1 MLNISEAEK
10 KALKGRG
17 IIMTNDGEHFVA
29 RVVSS
34 NGVFSNAQLRALT
47 DAAEKYGDGRI
58 AMTTRLTVEIQG
70 VSYENVEPLAA
81 AVEACGLVTGGT
93 GSVVRPIVPCKGSV
107 CVHGL
112 ADTQAFA
119 DRIYNEFYLGW
130 HSVKLPHK
138 FKIGIGGCPNNC
150 VKPGLHDFG
159 IVGQSVP
166 DYDEDSCNACKK
178 CAVVSKCPVH
188 AASQDEDGNLVIDW
202 DKCTNCGKCIGACPF
217 DSIEE
222 KERGFAVYI
231 GGIWGKTQRLG
242 TPIGGIYSEDEV
254 MKLIEKAL
262 LLYRE
267 QGQTGERF
275 GRSIDRIG
283 VENFIA
289 QLKSDDVLDRKQA
302 ILDAQLHLTG
312 GATC

>member
-1 MLNISEAEK
+1 MLNITPEEK
-10 KALKGRG
+10 KSLKGRG
-17 IIMTNDGEHFVA
+17 LILTNDGEHFIA

-34 NGVFSNAQLRALT
+34 NGVFSNLQIRALA

-70 VSYENVEPLAA
+70 IGYDDLEPLVNS
-81 AVEACGLVTGGT
+81 VEAVGLVTGGT
-93 GSVVRPIVPCKGSV
+93 GSVVRPVVPCKGTV

-112 ADTQAFA
+112 MDTQKFGE
-119 DRIYNEFYLGW
+119 RIYKEFYLGW
-130 HSVKLPHK
+130 HNVKLPHK

-166 DYDEDSCNACKK
+166 SYDEDCCNACKK
-178 CAVVSKCPVH
+178 CMVVDKCPVK
-188 AASQDEDGNLVIDW
+188 AAYQGEDGKLVIDRQ
-202 DKCTNCGKCIGACPF
+202 KCTNCGKCIGTCTF

-222 KERGFAVYI
+222 EKRGYTVYI

-254 MKLIEKAL
+254 MQLIEKAL

-267 QGQTGERF
+267 QGKTGERF

-283 VENFIA
+283 ADEFIRR
-289 QLKSDDVLDRKQA
+289 LKSDDVLERKRE
-302 ILDAQLHLTG
+302 ILDAQLHITG

>member
-1 MLNISEAEK
+1 M
-10 KALKGRG
+10 
-17 IIMTNDGEHFVA
+17 
-29 RVVSS
+29 
-34 NGVFSNAQLRALT
+34 
-47 DAAEKYGDGRI
+47 
-58 AMTTRLTVEIQG
+58 
-70 VSYENVEPLAA
+70 
-81 AVEACGLVTGGT
+81 
-93 GSVVRPIVPCKGSV
+93 
-107 CVHGL
+107 
-112 ADTQAFA
+112 
-119 DRIYNEFYLGW
+119 
-130 HSVKLPHK
+130 KLPHK

-166 DYDEDSCNACKK
+166 EYDEDCCNACKK
-178 CAVVSKCPVH
+178 CSVVEKCPVH
-188 AASQDEDGNLVIDW
+188 AASTDEDGKLVIDW
-202 DKCTNCGKCIGACPF
+202 EKCTNCGKCVGACPF
-217 DSIEE
+217 DSVEE

-267 QGQTGERF
+267 QGKTGERF

-289 QLKSDDVLDRKQA
+289 QLKSDDVLDRKQE
-302 ILDAQLHLTG
+302 ILDAKLHLSG